1 VEIQVAI
8 LKSFSRL
15 LAVVDSSLLEL
26 KNRHQTRLGWDP
38 RDRHEV
44 SSLTYT
50 NSIIHNDRR
59 WEIFLGVLTRR
70 MVPEI
75 QRGHSSASPI
85 LRCPQGRTR
94 L

>member
-26 KNRHQTRLGWDP
+26 KNRHQTLLGWDP
-38 RDRHEV
+38 HGRHEV
-44 SSLTYT
+44 SFLIYT
-50 NSIIHNDRR
+50 NSFHNDRR
-59 WEIFLGVLTRR
+59 WEIFLGVLTHR